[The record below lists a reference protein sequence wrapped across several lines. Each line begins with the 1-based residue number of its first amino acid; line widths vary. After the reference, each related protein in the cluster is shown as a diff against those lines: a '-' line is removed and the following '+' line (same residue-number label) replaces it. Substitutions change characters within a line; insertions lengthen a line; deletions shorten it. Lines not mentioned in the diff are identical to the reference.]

1 MLVTREI
8 SADCFEGWCGA
19 EDTLR
24 VIISKGKIDD
34 FDNLIEELYPD
45 GIDETTL
52 NDILRFDYEW
62 LFETLGISEDEED
75 EEDSDSE
82 DEENSDEDE
91 EDEEDLDLDE
101 FVSILIGE
109 E

>member
-24 VIISKGKIDD
+24 VIISKGKIDA

-62 LFETLGISEDEED
+62 LFETLGINEDEED
-75 EEDSDSE
+75 EED
-82 DEENSDEDE
+82 SDEDE
-91 EDEEDLDLDE
+91 EDEEDLDSDE
-101 FVSILIGE
+101 FVAILIGE